1 MTLGGPWGWLGW
13 TVLATVPI
21 LIFLLYFLKLRRKRL
36 EVPSTLLWSR
46 SIEDL
51 QVNSLW
57 QRLRSSLL
65 LFLQVAI
72 ALLLLLSMMPM
83 GCQSEQRVGQRH
95 IFVLDTSA
103 SMSTIEDGTPR
114 FEIAKQRIDAQLQ
127 ELRDIDLAM
136 LISSDDQSQIRQAFT
151 SDRALLR
158 RKLQE
163 INVRQRLTRMDDAML
178 AASALADPLRLQTTP
193 DPATPEPSEDELKK
207 NRSILHLYSDGG
219 FPPIKDT
226 DLGELNVNYVPMGK
240 EVVRNLGV
248 TTFNA
253 QWNERQQGAVDLF
266 ARIENFANVPLPADL
281 ELLRNGEVIDVVRR
295 ESIKAGESVSID
307 FQDTVSSQQDSV
319 TQYEIRIVG
328 TDDFL
333 LDNSAHCVVNPGR
346 KPQVMLITAGN
357 SDLEAVL
364 STTLIAEGLEL
375 LVQTPDFLETEAY
388 QAMVNEPLFDLVVFD
403 RITPKQLPAA
413 NTVSWGVAPSSEW
426 ELTPLMPPV
435 FVLFSNNAHPLTI
448 NLNLDTLAFLKASGV
463 KGPPGTVD
471 LLTAN
476 EGVLIAI
483 GPRASFQD
491 VVLGFTLTDEEAGT
505 SFPVTDWPGRISF
518 PVFMFNTLEFLGRL
532 GQKEIASSVRPGQS
546 IRFRL
551 ESEETQLE
559 LVSPNGKRQS
569 LEKLSDGG
577 FVFSG
582 TDELG
587 VYQVFGKDAK
597 HIRSFAVSL
606 SDRRESDVAVKPQTM
621 FDNMDVD
628 GSVDTLIRADSKSWR
643 YLLLAALA
651 VLCLEWLVYN
661 RRVLL

>member
-83 GCQSEQRVGQRH
+83 GCQSGQRVGQRH

-103 SMSTIEDGTPR
+103 SMSTIDDGTTR

-136 LISSDDQSQIRQAFT
+136 LMSSDDQSQIRQAFT

-163 INVRQRLTRMDDAML
+163 INARQRLTRMDDAML
-178 AASALADPLRLQTTP
+178 AASALADPMGLQTPP

-207 NRSILHLYSDGG
+207 NRAILHLYSDGG

-281 ELLRNGEVIDVVRR
+281 ELLRNGKVIDVVRR
-295 ESIKAGESVSID
+295 EAIKAGESVSID
-307 FQDTVSSQQDSV
+307 FQDTVSPQQDSV

-357 SDLEAVL
+357 LDLEAVL

-448 NLNLDTLAFLKASGV
+448 NLNLDTLAFLKASGA

-491 VVLGFTLTDEEAGT
+491 VVLGFTLTDEEAGN

-559 LVSPNGKRQS
+559 LVSPNGKRQP

-587 VYQVFGKDAK
+587 VYQVLGKDAK

-628 GSVDTLIRADSKSWR
+628 GSVDTTIRADSKTWR

-661 RRVLL
+661 RRILL

>member
-103 SMSTIEDGTPR
+103 SMSTIEDGTTR

-178 AASALADPLRLQTTP
+178 AASALADPLRLQTAP

-226 DLGELNVNYVPMGK
+226 DLGELNVSYVPMGK

-253 QWNERQQGAVDLF
+253 QWNEPQQGAVDLF

-295 ESIKAGESVSID
+295 EAIKAGESVSID

-559 LVSPNGKRQS
+559 LVSPNGKRQP

-628 GSVDTLIRADSKSWR
+628 GSVDTTIRADSKTWR